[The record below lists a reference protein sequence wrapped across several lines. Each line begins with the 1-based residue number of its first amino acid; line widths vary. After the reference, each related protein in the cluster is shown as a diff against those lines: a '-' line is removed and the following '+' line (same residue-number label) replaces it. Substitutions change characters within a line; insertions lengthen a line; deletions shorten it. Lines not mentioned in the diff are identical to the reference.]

1 LLKSAN
7 FPGVAIIDSPNPFS
21 VPHIMIWSPPPQD
34 PWIHYSTATNDP
46 QDGGFG
52 QFLVVPSRSVSF
64 INMSPTQYPTFDSIL
79 DYDDHDDGCSDTFSE
94 PDTPEPRTP
103 IDLVDEQR
111 YLPWEHSA
119 RYDDDEDEND
129 RYGSWDNSDTQHE
142 NLCSQSWERSES
154 AITEEENQE
163 IPDRPSKHIFYFDDE
178 EEEDLPPLD
187 DWYLS
192 VASRNGIQI
201 SC

>member
-1 LLKSAN
+1 
-7 FPGVAIIDSPNPFS
+7 
-21 VPHIMIWSPPPQD
+21 
-34 PWIHYSTATNDP
+34 
-46 QDGGFG
+46 
-52 QFLVVPSRSVSF
+52 
-64 INMSPTQYPTFDSIL
+64 MSPTQYPTFDSIL